1 MDTIIDGSRKVT
13 EDELKA
19 VDEFLSEGQTVTDE
33 LNDGKKIENY
43 WMTVFDNAKIPMKAA
58 DKEIVKC
65 LKQVDIKSE
74 LNQDLEIKP
83 KTLTLKLIFEE
94 NEYFEGTELT
104 TTLRF
109 EGYEEIKT
117 CEGCE
122 IQWKHGKNVMTKIKA
137 KKPTK
142 SDKKNKKKG
151 KVEAKITELSFF
163 DIFRSFDE
171 PPAETE
177 IDANNLQ
184 PDLYYVQEM
193 VDAIG
198 DVAGE
203 DSLSYYLDC
212 VKMEEGFGDQLGDI
226 AEDDEDDESE
236 EEDKKKPSR
245 KTSTLSKGSKK
256 GKKSRKNS
264 TEEEVKIPEEPNKEE
279 CKQN

>member
-1 MDTIIDGSRKVT
+1 
-13 EDELKA
+13 
-19 VDEFLSEGQTVTDE
+19 
-33 LNDGKKIENY
+33 
-43 WMTVFDNAKIPMKAA
+43 
-58 DKEIVKC
+58 
-65 LKQVDIKSE
+65 
-74 LNQDLEIKP
+74 
-83 KTLTLKLIFEE
+83 
-94 NEYFEGTELT
+94 
-104 TTLRF
+104 
-109 EGYEEIKT
+109 
-117 CEGCE
+117 
-122 IQWKHGKNVMTKIKA
+122 
-137 KKPTK
+137 
-142 SDKKNKKKG
+142 
-151 KVEAKITELSFF
+151 
-163 DIFRSFDE
+163 
-171 PPAETE
+171 
-177 IDANNLQ
+177 
-184 PDLYYVQEM
+184 M